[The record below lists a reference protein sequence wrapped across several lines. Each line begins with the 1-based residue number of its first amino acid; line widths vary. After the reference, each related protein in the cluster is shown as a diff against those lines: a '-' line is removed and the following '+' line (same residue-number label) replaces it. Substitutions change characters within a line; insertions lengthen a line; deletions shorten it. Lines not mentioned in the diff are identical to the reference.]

1 MTATSTNERNG
12 VNVDQLVQTIEAIKG
27 QPEIA
32 KFEFRA
38 HTTWEGG
45 GRSRT
50 EIQGFHGALQ
60 EDTSREQPF
69 VLVGDEP
76 PVLLGHNA
84 GANAV
89 ETLLHALSSCL
100 AVGFVYNAAARGIE
114 VRSLDFDL
122 EGDLDLRGFLG
133 LSETVRPG
141 YEGIRVRYRVEADAP
156 REELVALCDYVQRTS
171 PVLDIVRNPV
181 PVTVELAS

>member
-1 MTATSTNERNG
+1 MTAPATTIRNG
-12 VNVDQLVQTIEAIKG
+12 VNVDQLVQTVEAIKG

-32 KFEFRA
+32 KFRFRA

-60 EDTSREQPF
+60 EDTSREAPF

-76 PVLLGHNA
+76 PVLLGQNA
-84 GANAV
+84 GPNAV
-89 ETLLHALSSCL
+89 ETLLHALTSCL
-100 AVGFVYNAAARGIE
+100 TVGFIYNAAARGID

-122 EGDLDLRGFLG
+122 EGDLDLRAFLG
-133 LSETVRPG
+133 LSQTVRPG
-141 YEGIRVRYRVEADAP
+141 YNAIRLRYRVDADATP
-156 REELVALCDYVQRTS
+156 EQLTELCDYVQATS

-181 PVTVELAS
+181 PVDVELLS